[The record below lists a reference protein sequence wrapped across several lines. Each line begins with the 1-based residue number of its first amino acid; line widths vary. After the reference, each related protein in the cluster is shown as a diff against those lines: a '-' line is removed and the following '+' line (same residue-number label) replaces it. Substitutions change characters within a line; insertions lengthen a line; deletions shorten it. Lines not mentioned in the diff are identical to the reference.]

1 MKKLLTFYILILL
14 VPGLF
19 GFTAYAYDYE
29 PIKYEIEVEVTLG
42 GTVKIIPNVNC
53 PIPQKTELT
62 LKDGETGRFE
72 IDLVKPGIFD
82 YTVQTV
88 PDDRNI
94 VFDDTVYSIKIY
106 VTECV
111 NTLEA
116 NMIATKSEEKY
127 SGSKLIFVNSEESSD
142 ESTSNPQDSPTES
155 SNNDRNP
162 KTSDDTRMEMYFLFA
177 MIASFGLLTL
187 SIVYDSLSYR
197 HAENDK
203 EEKQRKE
210 LAP

>member
-1 MKKLLTFYILILL
+1 MKKLLTFCILILL
-14 VPGLF
+14 VPGFF

-62 LKDGETGRFE
+62 LKDGEIGRFE
-72 IDLVKPGIFD
+72 IDLVEPGVFD
-82 YTVQTV
+82 YTVKTV

-106 VTECV
+106 VTENV
-111 NTLEA
+111 DKLEA

-162 KTSDDTRMEMYFLFA
+162 KTIDDTRMEMYFLFA
-177 MIASFGLLTL
+177 MIASVGLLTL
-187 SIVYDSLSYR
+187 SIVFLIDTQKMIKKK
-197 HAENDK
+197 NK
-203 EEKQRKE
+203 EKN
-210 LAP
+210 

>member
-1 MKKLLTFYILILL
+1 MKKLLTFCILILI
-14 VPGLF
+14 VPGFF
-19 GFTAYAYDYE
+19 GFTAYAYDYK

-72 IDLVKPGIFD
+72 IDLVEPGVFD

-106 VTECV
+106 VTENV
-111 NTLEA
+111 DKLEA

-127 SGSKLIFVNSEESSD
+127 SGTELRFVND
-142 ESTSNPQDSPTES
+142 EKTSKPEES

-162 KTSDDTRMEMYFLFA
+162 KTSDDTRMEIYFLFA
-177 MIASFGLLTL
+177 MIASVGLLTL
-187 SIVYDSLSYR
+187 SIVYLIDTQKMIKKK
-197 HAENDK
+197 NK
-203 EEKQRKE
+203 EKN
-210 LAP
+210 

>member
-1 MKKLLTFYILILL
+1 MKKLLTFCILILI

-19 GFTAYAYDYE
+19 GFTAYAYDYQ
-29 PIKYEIEVEVTLG
+29 PVKYEIEVEVTLG

-62 LKDGETGRFE
+62 LKDGEIGRFE
-72 IDLVKPGIFD
+72 IDLVEPGVFD
-82 YTVQTV
+82 YTVKTV

-106 VTECV
+106 VTENV
-111 NTLEA
+111 DKLEA

-142 ESTSNPQDSPTES
+142 EPTSNPQDSPTES

-177 MIASFGLLTL
+177 MIASVGLLTL
-187 SIVYDSLSYR
+187 SIVYLIDTQKMIKKK
-197 HAENDK
+197 NK
-203 EEKQRKE
+203 EKN
-210 LAP
+210 

>member
-1 MKKLLTFYILILL
+1 MKKLLTFCILILL
-14 VPGLF
+14 VPGFF

-29 PIKYEIEVEVTLG
+29 PVKYEIEVEVTLG

-72 IDLVKPGIFD
+72 IDLVEPGVFD

-162 KTSDDTRMEMYFLFA
+162 KTIDDTRMEMYFLFA
-177 MIASFGLLTL
+177 MIASVGLLTL
-187 SIVYDSLSYR
+187 SIVYLIDTQKMIKKK
-197 HAENDK
+197 NK
-203 EEKQRKE
+203 EKN
-210 LAP
+210 

>member
-1 MKKLLTFYILILL
+1 MKKLLTFCILILL

-19 GFTAYAYDYE
+19 GFTAYAYDYQ
-29 PIKYEIEVEVTLG
+29 PVKYEIEVEVTLG
-42 GTVKIIPNVNC
+42 GTVKIIPDVNC

-72 IDLVKPGIFD
+72 IDLVEPGVFD

-106 VTECV
+106 VTENV
-111 NTLEA
+111 DKLEA

-142 ESTSNPQDSPTES
+142 DSPTES

-162 KTSDDTRMEMYFLFA
+162 KTIDDTRMEMYFLFA
-177 MIASFGLLTL
+177 MIASVGLLTL
-187 SIVYDSLSYR
+187 SIVYLIDT
-197 HAENDK
+197 HKMIKKKNK
-203 EEKQRKE
+203 EKN
-210 LAP
+210 

>member
-1 MKKLLTFYILILL
+1 MKKLLTFCILILL

-42 GTVKIIPNVNC
+42 GTVKIIP
-53 PIPQKTELT
+53 E
-62 LKDGETGRFE
+62 
-72 IDLVKPGIFD
+72 PGVFD

-142 ESTSNPQDSPTES
+142 EPTSNPQDSPTES

-177 MIASFGLLTL
+177 MIASVGLLTL
-187 SIVYDSLSYR
+187 SIVYLIDTQKMIKKK
-197 HAENDK
+197 NK
-203 EEKQRKE
+203 EKN
-210 LAP
+210 

>member
-1 MKKLLTFYILILL
+1 MKKLLTFCILILL

-72 IDLVKPGIFD
+72 IDLVEPGVFD

-106 VTECV
+106 VTES
-111 NTLEA
+111 
-116 NMIATKSEEKY
+116 M
-127 SGSKLIFVNSEESSD
+127 
-142 ESTSNPQDSPTES
+142 
-155 SNNDRNP
+155 
-162 KTSDDTRMEMYFLFA
+162 
-177 MIASFGLLTL
+177 
-187 SIVYDSLSYR
+187 
-197 HAENDK
+197 
-203 EEKQRKE
+203 
-210 LAP
+210 

>member
-1 MKKLLTFYILILL
+1 MLTE
-14 VPGLF
+14 PG
-19 GFTAYAYDYE
+19 
-29 PIKYEIEVEVTLG
+29 V
-42 GTVKIIPNVNC
+42 
-53 PIPQKTELT
+53 
-62 LKDGETGRFE
+62 
-72 IDLVKPGIFD
+72 FD

-142 ESTSNPQDSPTES
+142 DSPTES

-177 MIASFGLLTL
+177 MIASVGLLTL
-187 SIVYDSLSYR
+187 SIVYLIDTQKMIKKK
-197 HAENDK
+197 NK
-203 EEKQRKE
+203 EKN
-210 LAP
+210 

>member
-1 MKKLLTFYILILL
+1 MKKLLTFCILILL
-14 VPGLF
+14 VPGFF

-53 PIPQKTELT
+53 PTPQKTELT

-72 IDLVKPGIFD
+72 IDLVEPGVFD

-106 VTECV
+106 VTEYV
-111 NTLEA
+111 NKLEA
-116 NMIATKSEEKY
+116 NMIATKSEKKY
-127 SGSKLIFVNSEESSD
+127 SGSKLIFVNSFVNSEESCD
-142 ESTSNPQDSPTES
+142 EPTSNPQDSPTES

-177 MIASFGLLTL
+177 MIASVGLLTL
-187 SIVYDSLSYR
+187 SIVYLIDT
-197 HAENDK
+197 HKMIKKKNK
-203 EEKQRKE
+203 EKN
-210 LAP
+210 

>member
-1 MKKLLTFYILILL
+1 MKKLLTFCILILL

-29 PIKYEIEVEVTLG
+29 PIKYEIEVEV
-42 GTVKIIPNVNC
+42 
-53 PIPQKTELT
+53 E
-62 LKDGETGRFE
+62 
-72 IDLVKPGIFD
+72 PGVFD

-142 ESTSNPQDSPTES
+142 EPTSNPQDSPTES

-177 MIASFGLLTL
+177 MIASVGLLTL
-187 SIVYDSLSYR
+187 SIVYLIDTQKMIKKK
-197 HAENDK
+197 NK
-203 EEKQRKE
+203 EKN
-210 LAP
+210 

>member
-1 MKKLLTFYILILL
+1 MKKLLTFCILILL

-19 GFTAYAYDYE
+19 GITAYAYDYE
-29 PIKYEIEVEVTLG
+29 PIKYEIEVEVALG

-72 IDLVKPGIFD
+72 IDLVEPGVFD
-82 YTVQTV
+82 YTVKTV

-94 VFDDTVYSIKIY
+94 VFDNTVYSINIY

-116 NMIATKSEEKY
+116 NMIATKSEKKY

-177 MIASFGLLTL
+177 MIASVGLLTL
-187 SIVYDSLSYR
+187 SIVYLIDTQKMIKKK
-197 HAENDK
+197 NK
-203 EEKQRKE
+203 EKN
-210 LAP
+210 

>member
-1 MKKLLTFYILILL
+1 MKKLLTFCILILL
-14 VPGLF
+14 VPGFF

-72 IDLVKPGIFD
+72 IDLVEPGVFD

-106 VTECV
+106 VTENV
-111 NTLEA
+111 DKLEA

-127 SGSKLIFVNSEESSD
+127 SGSKLIFVNSD

-162 KTSDDTRMEMYFLFA
+162 KTSDDTRMEIYFLFA
-177 MIASFGLLTL
+177 MIASVGLLTL
-187 SIVYDSLSYR
+187 SIVYLIDTQKMIKKK
-197 HAENDK
+197 NK
-203 EEKQRKE
+203 EKN
-210 LAP
+210 